1 MVKLNL
7 EYKKPVKLTF
17 KTGNP
22 KTDKNLKQEYNKY
35 WILRLNLAPYTIS
48 GYNVCPSASKGCA
61 ESCLHT
67 AGNPVFQKQKDLG
80 RINRTRYYMQDRVE
94 FLKQLIREIRNHEIY
109 CSKNGFKPVV
119 RLNTTSDIPWEIH
132 GIFDMFPSITFYDYT
147 KIKKRVIKYLNNM
160 YPKNYHLTFSMH
172 ETNYDDCMEVLNKGG
187 NVAMVFRKD
196 LPETYK
202 GFKVVNGDES
212 DLRFLDP
219 INSIVGLKAKGKAKK
234 DTTGF
239 VVNS

>member
-22 KTDKNLKQEYNKY
+22 KTDKNLKQEYNEY

-80 RINRTRYYMQDRVE
+80 RINRTRYYMQSRVE
-94 FLKQLIREIRNHEIY
+94 FLKQLIKEIINHEIY
-109 CSKNGFKPVV
+109 CNKNGFKPVL

-132 GIFDMFPSITFYDYT
+132 GIFHMFPSITFYDYT
-147 KIKKRVIKYLNNM
+147 KIKQ
-160 YPKNYHLTFSMH
+160 
-172 ETNYDDCMEVLNKGG
+172 
-187 NVAMVFRKD
+187 
-196 LPETYK
+196 TYCALYK
-202 GFKVVNGDES
+202 
-212 DLRFLDP
+212 
-219 INSIVGLKAKGKAKK
+219 IC
-234 DTTGF
+234 
-239 VVNS
+239 

>member
-80 RINRTRYYMQDRVE
+80 RINRTRYYMQSRVE
-94 FLKQLIREIRNHEIY
+94 FLKQLIKEIRNHEIY
-109 CSKNGFKPVV
+109 FKK
-119 RLNTTSDIPWEIH
+119 L
-132 GIFDMFPSITFYDYT
+132 
-147 KIKKRVIKYLNNM
+147 
-160 YPKNYHLTFSMH
+160 
-172 ETNYDDCMEVLNKGG
+172 
-187 NVAMVFRKD
+187 
-196 LPETYK
+196 
-202 GFKVVNGDES
+202 
-212 DLRFLDP
+212 
-219 INSIVGLKAKGKAKK
+219 
-234 DTTGF
+234 
-239 VVNS
+239 